1 MASRRWFVAGA
12 APLVAL
18 AVAAGC
24 GSPSSPSSAD
34 STTAASTSPSAGAI
48 EIVIEVAPNVL
59 NLQSAGQVVTIHT
72 SLAYGSVVASSV
84 SMNSVTISSSKADN
98 QGQFVAKF
106 QMEAIKSLPLKIDD
120 YNTLRIEGR
129 TTSGSSF
136 WGSKAILVVS
146 NTAGK

>member
-1 MASRRWFVAGA
+1 MVSRPWSVVGA
-12 APLVAL
+12 APLVAF

-34 STTAASTSPSAGAI
+34 STTAASASLSAGAI
-48 EIVIEVAPNVL
+48 EIAIEVAPNVL

-72 SLAYGSVVASSV
+72 SLAYGSVVATSV
-84 SMNSVTISSSKADN
+84 SMNSVTISSSKAGN

-106 QMEAIKSLPLKIDD
+106 QMEAIKGHPLKIGD

-129 TTSGSSF
+129 TTNGSSF
-136 WGSKAILVVS
+136 WGSKAILVVN

>member
-1 MASRRWFVAGA
+1 M
-12 APLVAL
+12 
-18 AVAAGC
+18 
-24 GSPSSPSSAD
+24 
-34 STTAASTSPSAGAI
+34 
-48 EIVIEVAPNVL
+48 L

-72 SLAYGSVVASSV
+72 SLAYGSVVATSV

-146 NTAGK
+146 NTAGR